1 MKKTVFRPEGF
12 MPRVL
17 VVDDDPAALS
27 LVDKILRADSCLL
40 TSAESGEKALLALRA
55 APGGFDI
62 IIVDAMMPDMDGFE
76 LISQIRANPAWS
88 ALPVLMLTRKR
99 QREDFKKALAAG
111 AADYIMKPID
121 PPLLK
126 EKVRHL
132 VGRRPA

>member
-1 MKKTVFRPEGF
+1 

-27 LVDKILRADSCLL
+27 LVDKILRSDSCLL
-40 TSAESGEKALLALRA
+40 TSVENAEQALQQLKA
-55 APGGFDI
+55 APSSFDLV
-62 IIVDAMMPDMDGFE
+62 IVDAMLPGMDGFQ
-76 LISQIRANPAWS
+76 LIEQIHANPSWS

-99 QREDFKKALAAG
+99 QREDFKKALTAG